1 MRRVVLVAASM
12 MLASCAAPQSDGGLW
27 ARQGLQQE
35 LVLSRLTDAQ
45 RAAAAHEFELLLADQ
60 ALNQEQARIEA
71 ALEQCPRQQQPASD
85 QTRDSIRGRIAD
97 DSARQARLAQQAQA
111 DAWLQ
116 RAAASGSAEE
126 CQQAKLALTAPPPPP
141 EPFDPAA
148 QTQLVEHALGWA
160 DTAP

>member
-1 MRRVVLVAASM
+1 MRRVVLAAASM
-12 MLASCAAPQSDGGLW
+12 MLAGCAAPQSDGGLW

-45 RAAAAHEFELLLADQ
+45 RAATAHDFELLLADQ

-97 DSARQARLAQQAQA
+97 DPARQARLAQQAQA

-116 RAAASGSAEE
+116 RAAASGSAEQ
-126 CQQAKLALTAPPPPP
+126 CQQAKLALTAPPPSP

-148 QTQLVEHALGWA
+148 QTQLAEHALGWT